1 MMRVAV
7 RDSNNV
13 VYMLNLR
20 DEITNSPVITADITC
35 TIYDVYGNTVSGQAW
50 PLALEYQ
57 DGTDGDYMGVLDDA
71 IALDVGKYY
80 KAVVTVVVGDTNPN
94 RLVETH
100 ELEVVERLP

>member
-7 RDSNNV
+7 KSSNNV

-20 DEITNSPVITADITC
+20 DEITNDPVIDADISC
-35 TIYDVYGNTVSGQAW
+35 TIYDVYGNPVSGQTW
-50 PLALEYQ
+50 PLSLVYQ

-80 KAVVTVVVGDTNPN
+80 KAVVTVVVGDTNPTK
-94 RLVETH
+94 LVETH